1 MKPDF
6 LSNKQSFLLR
16 WAAATSLGL
25 AIWFAI
31 YFRFDQQTDYP
42 SPWIRLLVFSLAVFL
57 LSFLQSIVLGNPSGI
72 SAPWVA
78 SGIASIL
85 IGVAAYAVIEAL
97 ERLEFFELK
106 GRGIPLAAG
115 FIPAGIIL
123 VLLQWYFI
131 RRRYGN
137 AQKWLIG
144 NAIALILAYPVFCW
158 IFRAFL
164 SILFGCVFSCDTTR
178 ITIIGF
184 LTGLVYGFQLGL
196 VTGNILWTISS
207 SSGGT
212 HTYETVHQPNSK
224 SLL

>member
-1 MKPDF
+1 MKPDS

-25 AIWFAI
+25 AIGFAI

-42 SPWIRLLVFSLAVFL
+42 SLWIRLRIFGGAVLL
-57 LSFLQSIVLGNPSGI
+57 LSFLQSIVLGKSSGI
-72 SAPWVA
+72 WLHWIA

-85 IGVAAYAVIEAL
+85 VGVAAYAVIEAL
-97 ERLEFFELK
+97 ERLEFFEWK

-115 FIPAGIIL
+115 FVPAGIVL
-123 VLLQWYFI
+123 VWSQWYFL
-131 RRRYGN
+131 RKRYGH

-158 IFRAFL
+158 IFRLFL
-164 SILFGCVFSCDTTR
+164 SILFGCVYSCDTTR

-184 LTGLVYGFQLGL
+184 LTGLVYRFQLGL
-196 VTGNILWTISS
+196 VTGNLLWKISS

-212 HTYETVHQPNSK
+212 HACETVHQPNSK